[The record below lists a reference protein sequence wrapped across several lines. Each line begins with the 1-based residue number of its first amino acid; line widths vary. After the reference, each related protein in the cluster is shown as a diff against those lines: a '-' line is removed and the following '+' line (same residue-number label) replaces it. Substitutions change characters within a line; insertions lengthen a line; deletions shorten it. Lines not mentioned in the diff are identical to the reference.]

1 MTVMLDRPA
10 GDPAGLGPHTIPVDL
25 VDDWD
30 IEEIDPRPY
39 VDFEVVDRLI
49 ARAAGRWTPP
59 IPKPSFDEQV
69 AVARYYVDRGY
80 GPTAV
85 AKALHTNG
93 TKARRLV
100 DTARLDQVLDAV
112 EAWL

>member
-10 GDPAGLGPHTIPVDL
+10 GDPAGLGPHTIPVDI
-25 VDDWD
+25 DDWD
-30 IEEIDPRPY
+30 IDDFDPRPY
-39 VDFEVVDRLI
+39 VDFEVVERVI

-59 IPKPSFDEQV
+59 IPKLTDEEQV
-69 AVARYYVDRGY
+69 AVARYYIDRGH

-93 TKARRLV
+93 TKARKLA